1 MPDSGVFEYL
11 AAGLRGAV
19 SRTNA
24 LPNCAF
30 CVLVFGLSA
39 TLSYPRGSPRS
50 CSHIATSGAVPAVPR
65 DYFSQYITIGI
76 FVLVGLGLVGV
87 TLQLARLVRPNVP
100 TREKYTTYESGI
112 DPIGRGW
119 TQTNVRYY
127 IFALLFVIFDVEAVF
142 LFPWAIVF
150 ERLGTQAFIEMLIFI
165 AILAFAL
172 LYAIRKKMLEWL

>member
-1 MPDSGVFEYL
+1 M
-11 AAGLRGAV
+11 
-19 SRTNA
+19 
-24 LPNCAF
+24 
-30 CVLVFGLSA
+30 
-39 TLSYPRGSPRS
+39 
-50 CSHIATSGAVPAVPR
+50 PR

-76 FVLVGLGLVGV
+76 FVLVGLALVGV

-100 TREKYTTYESGI
+100 TPEKYTTYESGI

>member
-1 MPDSGVFEYL
+1 
-11 AAGLRGAV
+11 
-19 SRTNA
+19 
-24 LPNCAF
+24 
-30 CVLVFGLSA
+30 
-39 TLSYPRGSPRS
+39 
-50 CSHIATSGAVPAVPR
+50 VPR

-76 FVLVGLGLVGV
+76 FVLVGLALVGV
-87 TLQLARLVRPNVP
+87 TLQLSRLVRPNVP
-100 TREKYTTYESGI
+100 TPEKYTTYESGI

-119 TQTNVRYY
+119 AQTNVRYY

>member
-1 MPDSGVFEYL
+1 M
-11 AAGLRGAV
+11 
-19 SRTNA
+19 
-24 LPNCAF
+24 
-30 CVLVFGLSA
+30 
-39 TLSYPRGSPRS
+39 
-50 CSHIATSGAVPAVPR
+50 PR

-76 FVLVGLGLVGV
+76 FVLVGLALVGV

-100 TREKYTTYESGI
+100 TPEKFTTYESGI

-119 TQTNVRYY
+119 AQTNVRYY

-150 ERLGTQAFIEMLIFI
+150 ERLGTQAFVEMLIFI